1 MKGVH
6 FMHVFFNAVG
16 QIRPRT
22 ASAGEA
28 RTDLLQIE
36 DRNYPQF
43 VLAVRGPVFVL
54 ERLYE

>member
-1 MKGVH
+1 
-6 FMHVFFNAVG
+6 MHVFFNAVG
-16 QIRPRT
+16 QTRPRT
-22 ASAGEA
+22 TSADDE

-43 VLAVRGPVFVL
+43 ALAVRGAVFVL

>member
-16 QIRPRT
+16 QTRPRT
-22 ASAGEA
+22 ASTGEDW
-28 RTDLLQIE
+28 TDLLQIE

-43 VLAVRGPVFVL
+43 VLAVRRSVFVL
-54 ERLYE
+54 ERP